1 MKLSYA
7 ASCPSNSII
16 NPLIHPIPMDEII
29 EGISAILRAVWLM
42 VPMLIPNSAAV
53 LFGGGTPVDFGRKM
67 KDGTRILGDGKTWRG
82 LIGGTLSGITLG
94 LIQVVIMKALDA
106 PEWTYS
112 ACVTQTVI
120 ILFLLSFGS
129 MFGDMLGS
137 FLKRR
142 IKIARGAK
150 APGLDQYDFL
160 IGTLILMVPLEWA
173 WFYDNML
180 TTENMYLVGFI
191 GLIVL
196 IPIMHRA
203 MNIIGFKMG
212 KKDVPW

>member
-1 MKLSYA
+1 MA
-7 ASCPSNSII
+7 DIV
-16 NPLIHPIPMDEII
+16 
-29 EGISAILRAVWLM
+29 EGILAVMRALWLM

-53 LFGGGTPVDFGRKM
+53 LFGGGTPVDFGKKM
-67 KDGTRILGDGKTWRG
+67 RNGTRYLGDGKTWRG
-82 LIGGTLSGITLG
+82 LAGGTLSGMVLG
-94 LIQVVIMKALDA
+94 LIQVGIMTALDM
-106 PEWTYS
+106 PEWTYFPES
-112 ACVTQTVI
+112 GCILCTVVL
-120 ILFLLSFGS
+120 LFMLAFGS

-142 IKIARGAK
+142 MGIKRGAK
-150 APGLDQYDFL
+150 APILDQYDFL
-160 IGTLILMVPLEWA
+160 IGTMILIIPLEWS

-180 TTENMYLVGFI
+180 EGVYLVGFI

-196 IPIMHRA
+196 IPFMHRA

>member
-1 MKLSYA
+1 MKL
-7 ASCPSNSII
+7 SNSII
-16 NPLIHPIPMDEII
+16 NLLGHHAPMQEIVD
-29 EGISAILRAVWLM
+29 GIMAILRAVWLM

-53 LFGGGTPVDFGRKM
+53 LFGGGTPVDFGKTM

-82 LIGGTLSGITLG
+82 LAGGTLSGMTLG
-94 LIQVVIMKALDA
+94 LIQVGIMIALDA
-106 PEWTYS
+106 PTWTYDS
-112 ACVTQTVI
+112 CNSCVLKTLL
-120 ILFLLSFGS
+120 ILFLLAFGS

-160 IGTLILMVPLEWA
+160 IGTLILIIPLQWA
-173 WFYDNML
+173 WFYANMI
-180 TTENMYLVGFI
+180 EGIYLVGFI
-191 GLIVL
+191 GLIIL
-196 IPIMHRA
+196 IPFMHRA

>member
-1 MKLSYA
+1 
-7 ASCPSNSII
+7 
-16 NPLIHPIPMDEII
+16 MDEIVD
-29 EGISAILRAVWLM
+29 GVLAILRAIWLM

-82 LIGGTLSGITLG
+82 LAGGTLSGMVLG
-94 LIQVVIMKALDA
+94 LIQVGIMTALDV
-106 PEWTYS
+106 PSWTYDP
-112 ACVTQTVI
+112 CILCTVF
-120 ILFLLSFGS
+120 ILFLLAFGS

-160 IGTLILMVPLEWA
+160 IGTLILIIPIEWA
-173 WFYDNML
+173 WFY
-180 TTENMYLVGFI
+180 ENMIDGIYWVGFI
-191 GLIVL
+191 GLIIL
-196 IPIMHRA
+196 IPFMHRA

>member
-1 MKLSYA
+1 MDV
-7 ASCPSNSII
+7 
-16 NPLIHPIPMDEII
+16 LID
-29 EGISAILRAVWLM
+29 GILAIMRALWLM

-53 LFGGGTPVDFGRKM
+53 LFGGGTPVDFGRNM

-82 LIGGTLSGITLG
+82 LFGGTLSGMTLG
-94 LIQVVIMKALDA
+94 LIQVTIMNLLDV
-106 PEWTYS
+106 PSWTYGN
-112 ACVTQTVI
+112 CVWCTVF
-120 ILFLLSFGS
+120 ILFLLAFGS

-160 IGTLILMVPLEWA
+160 IGTLILIIPLQWA
-173 WFYDNML
+173 WFY
-180 TTENMYLVGFI
+180 ENMIEGIYLVGFI
-191 GLIVL
+191 GLIIL
-196 IPIMHRA
+196 IPIMHRI